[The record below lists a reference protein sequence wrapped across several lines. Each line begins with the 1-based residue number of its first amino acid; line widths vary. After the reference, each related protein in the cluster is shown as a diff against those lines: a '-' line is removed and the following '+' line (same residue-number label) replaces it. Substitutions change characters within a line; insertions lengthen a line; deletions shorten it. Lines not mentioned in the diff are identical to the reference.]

1 MRKIIHID
9 MDAFYASIEQRDNP
23 ALRGLP
29 VAVGHEGERGVVAA
43 ASYEARRYGVRS
55 AMPSVRAARL
65 CPGLVFVPARFDTY
79 REVSSSIMDI
89 FFEYTELVEPLALDE
104 AFLDVTVNH
113 YDNPSATAI
122 AKEIREKIHRR
133 THLTAS
139 AGVSVNKFLAKIA
152 SDYRKPDG
160 LFVVKPSAVEKFVE
174 GLPVEKFYGVGRV
187 TAEKMHRMGIRTGY
201 DLKQF
206 SREQLV
212 RVFGKAG
219 HAYYLYSR
227 GVDDRPVNPERIRKS
242 LGAENTFEKDTSDP
256 REIRAE
262 LEAMGKKVWS
272 RKSEKDF
279 TGRTVTLKLK
289 FSDFRIIT
297 RSRTLPSPV
306 ASQAEMMS
314 TAYSLL
320 EQVDLTGLPVRLAG
334 ITISNNDLAEFQEAV
349 QLKFDFTGNFQ

>member
-1 MRKIIHID
+1 

-65 CPGLVFVPARFDTY
+65 CPGLIFVPARFDVY
-79 REVSSSIMDI
+79 HEVSSAIMDI
-89 FFEYTELVEPLALDE
+89 FFEYTELVEPLSLDE

-113 YDNPSATAI
+113 FDNPSATAI
-122 AKEIREKIHRR
+122 AKEIKEKIWRR
-133 THLTAS
+133 TSLTAS

-160 LFVVKPSAVEKFVE
+160 LFVVKPTAVEKFVE

-187 TAEKMHRMGIRTGY
+187 TAEKMHRMGIRTGL
-201 DLKQF
+201 DLKGF

-212 RVFGKAG
+212 GAFGKAG
-219 HAYYLYSR
+219 HAYYQYSR

-242 LGAENTFEKDTSDP
+242 LGAENTFGRDTFDP
-256 REIRAE
+256 GEIRAE
-262 LEAMGKKVWS
+262 LEAMGKKVWR
-272 RKSEKDF
+272 RKTEKDF

-297 RSRTLPSPV
+297 RSRTLPWPV
-306 ASQAEMMS
+306 ASQGEMLS
-314 TAYSLL
+314 VAYSLL
-320 EQVDLTGLPVRLAG
+320 EGVDLSAMPVRLAG
-334 ITISNNDLAEFQEAV
+334 ITLSNNDLSELHRAV
-349 QLKFDFTGNFQ
+349 QLQFDFPGTFD